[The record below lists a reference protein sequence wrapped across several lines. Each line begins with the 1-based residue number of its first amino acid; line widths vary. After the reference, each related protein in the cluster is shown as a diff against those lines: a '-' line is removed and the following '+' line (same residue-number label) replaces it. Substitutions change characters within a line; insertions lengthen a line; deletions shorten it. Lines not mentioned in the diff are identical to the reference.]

1 MNQSFANPSSTTI
14 RGNPPGTQQ
23 PTLTEG
29 VVVLPFALLS
39 GGALCALFVLG
50 GFTTTSVAAALLL
63 TVLSA
68 GLALWSGGQIR
79 ERHEKAL
86 NAERANFQ
94 TDHANQKP
102 EGIGGLD
109 QLCVDVLPIWSGQ
122 IEMARQHTEDSV
134 IALTQRF
141 ADISQR
147 LNAAVSTSQNTAGD
161 GDHTLLTLLNEAQLE
176 LDSIITSLRAALGT
190 KETLLQEVNALSDH
204 TQALQRMAKD
214 VGDIAKQTNLL
225 ALNAA
230 IEAARAGEVGRGFAV
245 VADEV
250 RKLSTLS
257 GETGKKIA
265 ETVETVNQAISETL
279 QVSRRYAEQDEAL
292 VNSSSEVI
300 GHVISRFG
308 QAANN
313 LSESSETLR
322 LEGQAIGQEVEEVL
336 VSLQFQDRVSQ
347 ILNLVNNDLGKLRQ
361 NIEDSKYQQAESGE
375 ARSIDAAQWLSELSH
390 TYTMPEQHAVHNG
403 SGGRVAASAGNDE
416 ITFF

>member
-1 MNQSFANPSSTTI
+1 M
-14 RGNPPGTQQ
+14 
-23 PTLTEG
+23 
-29 VVVLPFALLS
+29 LPFALLD
-39 GGALCALFVLG
+39 GCLLCALFVIG
-50 GFTTTSVAAALLL
+50 GLTAATVATALLL
-63 TVLSA
+63 LALTV
-68 GLALWSGGQIR
+68 GLALWTSTRMQ
-79 ERHEKAL
+79 EQQESAL
-86 NAERANFQ
+86 NAERTHLLAG
-94 TDHANQKP
+94 HCAKKP
-102 EGIGGLD
+102 HCIDGID
-109 QLCVDVLPIWSGQ
+109 QLCIDVLPIWAGQ
-122 IEMARQHTEDSV
+122 IDMARQHTEEATF
-134 IALTQRF
+134 ALTQRF

-147 LNAAVSTSQNTAGD
+147 LSSATSTSRNSAGED
-161 GDHTLLTLLNEAQLE
+161 DNTLLTLLNEAQLE

-190 KETLLQEVNALSDH
+190 KENLLQEVNALSSH
-204 TQALQRMAKD
+204 TEALQRMAKD

-265 ETVETVNQAISETL
+265 ETVETVNLAIGETL
-279 QVSRRYAEQDEAL
+279 QVSRQYAEQDEAL
-292 VNSSSEVI
+292 VNSSSAVI

-313 LSESSETLR
+313 LSESSEALR
-322 LEGQAIGQEVEEVL
+322 HEGQAIGQEVAEVL

-347 ILNLVNNDLGKLRQ
+347 ILNLVNNDLYKLRQ
-361 NIEDSKYQQAESGE
+361 NIEQGRQDRTGATGSSG
-375 ARSIDAAQWLSELSH
+375 IDAARWLDELSH

-403 SGGRVAASAGNDE
+403 GNASAAASTGSDE